1 MNSLL
6 SGVIAFIIALTS
18 ICGGI
23 GNANVPQ
30 PVTVEAA
37 ITLDGDAAPVV
48 TMLSSLSLPIPA
60 EKAEKI
66 VPLVTAVQNVLRA
79 VSLRFVAKPDA
90 GQLDVMANGNSLATV
105 AVQANEAGDGWNAV
119 SSLFP
124 STQLTV
130 TNETLKSFTNSITAS
145 VPQVSGFSLD
155 SLKELNLDAVVPVV
169 TTAVGEVLAAFQAS
183 AGEPETGSFT
193 VNDVEFTTKIPYNM
207 TTKEAALLVLNKAK
221 EVLSDE
227 NVAALLAKLPVK
239 VSADSLDG
247 TIEQITNS
255 EPTANLDAATYI
267 NESGAHAMQILLL
280 DENNTGI
287 TFCYMSAEGVVTIDL
302 DMLGQLT
309 VKLVSDSNA
318 KKYSLS
324 ASMDMN
330 GSKSILNGA
339 VTVLSES
346 EVKLEAAVSA
356 SGQMFG
362 LNVTGTKG
370 ENQYSLSGSITYN
383 LIPIFIDAALSG
395 SEAGADLVFSL
406 RLPTSDTAPLVLTFK
421 GNVNFDNEP
430 AFEVAEGAN
439 TVAFEALSQDQEAAA
454 AFGQEVQASVMNLA
468 QTFQQLFPDLFA
480 AIADFQAPV
489 EPAVVEE
496 APAEETVPAE

>member
-1 MNSLL
+1 M
-6 SGVIAFIIALTS
+6 F
-18 ICGGI
+18 
-23 GNANVPQ
+23 
-30 PVTVEAA
+30 
-37 ITLDGDAAPVV
+37 
-48 TMLSSLSLPIPA
+48 
-60 EKAEKI
+60 
-66 VPLVTAVQNVLRA
+66 PLA
-79 VSLRFVAKPDA
+79 
-90 GQLDVMANGNSLATV
+90 
-105 AVQANEAGDGWNAV
+105 
-119 SSLFP
+119 
-124 STQLTV
+124 
-130 TNETLKSFTNSITAS
+130 
-145 VPQVSGFSLD
+145 
-155 SLKELNLDAVVPVV
+155 
-169 TTAVGEVLAAFQAS
+169 
-183 AGEPETGSFT
+183 
-193 VNDVEFTTKIPYNM
+193 
-207 TTKEAALLVLNKAK
+207 
-221 EVLSDE
+221 
-227 NVAALLAKLPVK
+227 
-239 VSADSLDG
+239 
-247 TIEQITNS
+247 
-255 EPTANLDAATYI
+255 
-267 NESGAHAMQILLL
+267 
-280 DENNTGI
+280 
-287 TFCYMSAEGVVTIDL
+287 
-302 DMLGQLT
+302 
-309 VKLVSDSNA
+309 
-318 KKYSLS
+318 
-324 ASMDMN
+324 
-330 GSKSILNGA
+330 A